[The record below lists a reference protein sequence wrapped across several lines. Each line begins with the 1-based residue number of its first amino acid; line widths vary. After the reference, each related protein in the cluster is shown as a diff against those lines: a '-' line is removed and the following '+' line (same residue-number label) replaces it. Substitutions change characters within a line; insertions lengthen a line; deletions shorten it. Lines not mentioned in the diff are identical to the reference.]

1 MKLILCKRMII
12 KVLVCLGLF
21 CLYFYFP
28 IQKVKITDKQIF
40 MLSEGQWGNRIPQTN
55 NIYYKG
61 SDILKIT
68 Q

>member
-1 MKLILCKRMII
+1 MYFANPLKRRLCSIDI
-12 KVLVCLGLF
+12 VFVDD
-21 CLYFYFP
+21 YFP
-28 IQKVKITDKQIF
+28 IQKVKITDEQIF

-68 Q
+68 H

>member
-1 MKLILCKRMII
+1 M
-12 KVLVCLGLF
+12 
-21 CLYFYFP
+21 
-28 IQKVKITDKQIF
+28 QKVKITDKQIF

-68 Q
+68 H